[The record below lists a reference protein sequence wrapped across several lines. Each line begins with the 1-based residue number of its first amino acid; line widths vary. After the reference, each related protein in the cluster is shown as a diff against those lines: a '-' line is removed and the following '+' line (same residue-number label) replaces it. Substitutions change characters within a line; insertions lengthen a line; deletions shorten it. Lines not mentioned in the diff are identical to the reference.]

1 MAAPGPPPPA
11 DPLADFLRNLGRLS
25 IDDLALVALP
35 EPDPDQRA
43 ELLQRAV
50 DAAAGSG
57 RRDLLAG
64 APARARDTLF
74 RAYSRRGYDP
84 TWFGLNWGRSL
95 GRADDRARL
104 VAAVE
109 DAAVAAVV
117 ADLLPAE
124 DVAALREPYEIAAR
138 WRAPGRTRHTPA
150 RGSSR
155 RRPIVALAFVAGV
168 LGVVVTGAYASRALS
183 WQSRVRDPGAR
194 PSRRGGK

>member
-1 MAAPGPPPPA
+1 MATPVSSRPA
-11 DPLADFLRNLGRLS
+11 DPLADFLRELGRLS

-35 EPDPDQRA
+35 EPDPDERA
-43 ELLQRAV
+43 GLLQRAV

-57 RRDLLAG
+57 RRDLLAA

-117 ADLLPAE
+117 ADLLPAA
-124 DVAALREPYEIAAR
+124 DVAALREPYEIASSMAGAGPDTNSTGR
-138 WRAPGRTRHTPA
+138 DTVRGRPLALAAFIVGVFMAIMTGAFALAGAVMAAAAVLTRA
-150 RGSSR
+150 
-155 RRPIVALAFVAGV
+155 RRP
-168 LGVVVTGAYASRALS
+168 
-183 WQSRVRDPGAR
+183 
-194 PSRRGGK
+194 RRGK